1 MELEIL
7 RILSDIANYIY
18 EHPKALDLN
27 LQGIWIA
34 DRESSITSKISAENS
49 DPLYFQLPSPG
60 TSFKSKFLRWTLSIN
75 MNMYLLSSRY
85 HHPLLEKQTDISAVN
100 RSWHTST
107 RWQLI
112 ANTRAMWRNM

>member
-1 MELEIL
+1 MCLVSLTIPRWELDIQ

-49 DPLYFQLPSPG
+49 DFFLLPASLSWDVVQEQIPAVEFVHKYEHVFA
-60 TSFKSKFLRWTLSIN
+60 FKSV
-75 MNMYLLSSRY
+75 LSS
-85 HHPLLEKQTDISAVN
+85 
-100 RSWHTST
+100 TSGKT
-107 RWQLI
+107 
-112 ANTRAMWRNM
+112 N